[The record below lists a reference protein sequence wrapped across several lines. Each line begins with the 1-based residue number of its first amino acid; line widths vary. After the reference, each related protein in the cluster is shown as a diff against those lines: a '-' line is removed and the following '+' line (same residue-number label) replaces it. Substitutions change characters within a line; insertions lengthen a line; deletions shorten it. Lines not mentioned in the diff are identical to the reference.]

1 MPADIKDTFDR
12 LGIPAAERESLAGVG
27 AQYDSEIV
35 YHNMR
40 EDVAKQGVVY
50 TTIEDAL
57 HDPQWEP
64 VVHEYFGT
72 LIPPTDH
79 KFAALHYA
87 VWSGGSFVYVPAGV
101 TLDYPLQSYFR
112 LNAQGAGQFEHT
124 LIIVEPGADLHF
136 IEGCSAPK
144 YFEANLHAGAVEL
157 FVKDGARL
165 RYSTIE
171 NWSKNMYNLNTKRA
185 KVGADAKME
194 WVSGS
199 FGSHVSYLYP
209 TTIMEG
215 ARSSCEFTGITFAGA
230 TQDLDTG
237 CKVVMNGPDT
247 TATVNTKSISKDGGI
262 NTFRSSVVVGRR
274 ADRARCSVS
283 CQSLMLD
290 DISRSDTIPAMDVRN
305 ATAQVGHEATIGRIS
320 DDTILYLMSRG
331 CSEADGRGHRLMADE
346 KNQQAAAPAAADA
359 GTVTLERVST
369 PPASTW
375 NRLRANDITLTV
387 PSISRKG
394 DVHFALPQLFSK
406 IECGMGQ
413 KVTDWVCSQ
422 AADSRYVEVPRGAHR
437 EEPIVVSVSADEGQV
452 ADTGVM
458 VREGASATIV
468 VAASGQNQEGT
479 CASLLRVV
487 AEARSHV
494 TIVEVL
500 GVAEGQQH
508 LESLGVSAAADARVE
523 VRQYALGGG
532 TLALG
537 SAIDL
542 AGDRARA
549 DLTCRYHA
557 RRKDVLD
564 INHVV
569 RQRGRN
575 TRAEVSESG
584 ALDDAA
590 RKTLRAT
597 IDLVHGARGSK
608 GNEAE
613 SVLVLGDDVVNKTMP
628 VILCDE
634 DDVAGNH
641 GATIGS
647 VSPEQIDYLMD
658 RGLSRREAEQL
669 FVRAIFEDAIMHA
682 PEEASHRAA
691 VLRTEEVLGAD
702 VAHDF
707 DEGAGLPEG
716 GEAAC

>member
-1 MPADIKDTFDR
+1 
-12 LGIPAAERESLAGVG
+12 
-27 AQYDSEIV
+27 
-35 YHNMR
+35 
-40 EDVAKQGVVY
+40 
-50 TTIEDAL
+50 
-57 HDPQWEP
+57 
-64 VVHEYFGT
+64 
-72 LIPPTDH
+72 
-79 KFAALHYA
+79 
-87 VWSGGSFVYVPAGV
+87 
-101 TLDYPLQSYFR
+101 
-112 LNAQGAGQFEHT
+112 
-124 LIIVEPGADLHF
+124 
-136 IEGCSAPK
+136 
-144 YFEANLHAGAVEL
+144 
-157 FVKDGARL
+157 
-165 RYSTIE
+165 
-171 NWSKNMYNLNTKRA
+171 
-185 KVGADAKME
+185 
-194 WVSGS
+194 
-199 FGSHVSYLYP
+199 
-209 TTIMEG
+209 
-215 ARSSCEFTGITFAGA
+215 
-230 TQDLDTG
+230 
-237 CKVVMNGPDT
+237 
-247 TATVNTKSISKDGGI
+247 
-262 NTFRSSVVVGRR
+262 
-274 ADRARCSVS
+274 
-283 CQSLMLD
+283 
-290 DISRSDTIPAMDVRN
+290 
-305 ATAQVGHEATIGRIS
+305 
-320 DDTILYLMSRG
+320 
-331 CSEADGRGHRLMADE
+331 MADE
-346 KNQQAAAPAAADA
+346 KNQQAAASAAADA

-369 PPASTW
+369 PPAQTW

-394 DVHFALPQLFSK
+394 DVYFALPQLFGK
-406 IECGMGQ
+406 VECGMGQ

-422 AADSRYVEVPRGAHR
+422 AADARYVEVPKGTVR
-437 EEPIVVSVSADEGQV
+437 EKPIVISVSANEGQV

-468 VAASGQNQEGT
+468 VAASGTGKAGEKDAGAADGSAAPAT
-479 CASLLRVV
+479 SASLLRVI

-494 TIVEVL
+494 TIIEVL
-500 GVAEGQQH
+500 GVAEDQQH
-508 LESLGVSAAADARVE
+508 LESVGVTADEDARVE

-532 TLALG
+532 TIALG
-537 SAIDL
+537 TCVDL
-542 AGDRARA
+542 AGNRSRA
-549 DLTCRYHA
+549 DVLLRYHA

-682 PEEASHRAA
+682 PEAASHAAAILRA
-691 VLRTEEVLGAD
+691 EEVLGAD

-707 DEGAGLPEG
+707 DEGLTKGQSLCQLSEG
-716 GEAAC
+716 AEA

>member
-1 MPADIKDTFDR
+1 
-12 LGIPAAERESLAGVG
+12 
-27 AQYDSEIV
+27 
-35 YHNMR
+35 
-40 EDVAKQGVVY
+40 
-50 TTIEDAL
+50 
-57 HDPQWEP
+57 
-64 VVHEYFGT
+64 
-72 LIPPTDH
+72 
-79 KFAALHYA
+79 
-87 VWSGGSFVYVPAGV
+87 
-101 TLDYPLQSYFR
+101 
-112 LNAQGAGQFEHT
+112 
-124 LIIVEPGADLHF
+124 
-136 IEGCSAPK
+136 
-144 YFEANLHAGAVEL
+144 
-157 FVKDGARL
+157 
-165 RYSTIE
+165 
-171 NWSKNMYNLNTKRA
+171 
-185 KVGADAKME
+185 
-194 WVSGS
+194 
-199 FGSHVSYLYP
+199 
-209 TTIMEG
+209 
-215 ARSSCEFTGITFAGA
+215 
-230 TQDLDTG
+230 
-237 CKVVMNGPDT
+237 
-247 TATVNTKSISKDGGI
+247 
-262 NTFRSSVVVGRR
+262 
-274 ADRARCSVS
+274 
-283 CQSLMLD
+283 
-290 DISRSDTIPAMDVRN
+290 
-305 ATAQVGHEATIGRIS
+305 
-320 DDTILYLMSRG
+320 
-331 CSEADGRGHRLMADE
+331 MADE
-346 KNQQAAAPAAADA
+346 KNQQAAAPAAANA

-369 PPASTW
+369 PPAQTW

-422 AADSRYVEVPRGAHR
+422 AADSRYVEVPRGTHR

-458 VREGASATIV
+458 VREGAEATIV
-468 VAASGQNQEGT
+468 VAASGQGQAGT

-508 LESLGVSAAADARVE
+508 LESLGVTAAADARVE

-691 VLRTEEVLGAD
+691 VLRAEEVLGAD